1 MFPAYVASLPGG
13 IFAMRLPFTRRA
25 LCLAGMLA
33 AFAGAAEAQPVP
45 EFQRILD
52 TYSAALDANDVEA
65 LVGLYSSNGVFMRE
79 GMKAAVGQDALRA
92 SYKAIFATL
101 KVRLKF
107 SPQEA
112 EQSGELG
119 WARALST
126 GTVKVLAT
134 GAETQES
141 FNQLV
146 VFRREGGAW
155 KIRSYLFASDR
166 SAPGQVP
173 K

>member
-1 MFPAYVASLPGG
+1 
-13 IFAMRLPFTRRA
+13 MRLSFTRHVLCCAALLIMVAGGARA
-25 LCLAGMLA
+25 QG
-33 AFAGAAEAQPVP
+33 VP
-45 EFQRILD
+45 EFQKILE
-52 TYSAALDANDVEA
+52 TYSVALDANDVET
-65 LVGLYSSNGVFMRE
+65 LVGLFSPDGVFMRE

-92 SYKAIFATL
+92 SYKSVFATL
-101 KVRLKF
+101 KVGLTFRL
-107 SPQEA
+107 QEA
-112 EQSGELG
+112 EQSGDLG

-134 GAETQES
+134 GAETQNS

-155 KIRSYLFASDR
+155 KIRSYLYASDR
-166 SAPGQVP
+166 TASGEVP

>member
-1 MFPAYVASLPGG
+1 
-13 IFAMRLPFTRRA
+13 MRLPFTRRA
-25 LCLAGMLA
+25 LCLAGMLT
-33 AFAGAAEAQPVP
+33 AFASAGEAQTVP

-52 TYSAALDANDVEA
+52 TYSVALDANDVEA
-65 LVGLYSSNGVFMRE
+65 LVGLYSADGVFMRE

-92 SYKAIFATL
+92 SYKTIFATL

-107 SPQEA
+107 SLQEA

-126 GTVKVLAT
+126 GTVKVLST

-146 VFRREGGAW
+146 VFRREGGTW

-166 SAPGQVP
+166 AEPGQIP

>member
-1 MFPAYVASLPGG
+1 
-13 IFAMRLPFTRRA
+13 MRLSLA
-25 LCLAGMLA
+25 HHVLCLAAVLA
-33 AFAGAAEAQPVP
+33 AFAGAARAQAVP
-45 EFQRILD
+45 EFQKILE
-52 TYSAALDANDVEA
+52 TYSAALDANDVET
-65 LVGLYSSNGVFMRE
+65 LVELYSPNGVFMRE
-79 GMKAAVGQDALRA
+79 GMKAAVGQDTLRT

-101 KVRLKF
+101 KVGLKF
-107 SPQEA
+107 SVQEA
-112 EQSGELG
+112 EQSGDLG

-134 GAETQES
+134 GAESRES

-155 KIRSYLFASDR
+155 KIRSYLFASDKA
-166 SAPGQVP
+166 APGEVP